1 MNKLSARQRTLA
13 DALEF
18 SGFGVHSGAPVT
30 LTIEPAAPDSG
41 YTITR
46 LLDDGRK
53 VGPVPIHF
61 SRVTRTT
68 LCTTIDLGD
77 SVSVATVEHVISALS
92 GMGVDNAHLV
102 LTGAECPIIDGSA
115 WPFVEGIQQV
125 GLMVQP
131 APRRYIKIMR
141 QVLVRN
147 NEASAALEPYNGR
160 LLDLEID
167 FDSRVIGRQRMIFDW
182 TPRKYFEDVARART
196 FGFVRDAKILRQ
208 AGYALGSSM
217 ENSITVHEDRI
228 LNPGGLRYEDE
239 FVRHK
244 LLDAIG
250 DLALCGLPIYGRFR
264 SYKGGHALNALV
276 LHGLFASEANYE
288 IVTADELPAAFD
300 ALDDVPAGLSV
311 KSYLRSV
318 G

>member
-1 MNKLSARQRTLA
+1 MHKLSARQRTLA

-18 SGFGVHSGAPVT
+18 SGIGVHSGAPVT
-30 LTIEPAAPDSG
+30 LTLEPAAPDSG
-41 YTITR
+41 YTVTR
-46 LLDDGRK
+46 LLDDGRRI
-53 VGPVPIHF
+53 GPVPVHF

-68 LCTTIDLGD
+68 LCTTLDLGD
-77 SVSVATVEHVISALS
+77 SVSVATVEHVVSALS
-92 GMGVDNAHLV
+92 GMGVDNTHMV

-115 WPFVEGIQQV
+115 WPFVQGIQQV

-160 LLDLEID
+160 MLDLEID

-182 TPRKYFEDVARART
+182 TPRKYYEDVSRART

-288 IVTADELPAAFD
+288 IVTADQLPVAFD
-300 ALDDVPAGLSV
+300 ALDDMPEGLNV
-311 KSYLRSV
+311 QSYLRSV

>member
-1 MNKLSARQRTLA
+1 MQKLSARQRTLA
-13 DALEF
+13 GALEF
-18 SGFGVHSGAPVT
+18 SGFGVHSGLPVT

-41 YTITR
+41 YQITR
-46 LLDDGRK
+46 LLDNGRE
-53 VGPVPIHF
+53 VGPVPVHF

-68 LCTTIDLGD
+68 LCTTLDLGE
-77 SVSVATVEHVISALS
+77 SVSVATIEHVLSALA
-92 GMGVDNAHLV
+92 GLGVDNAHIIV
-102 LTGAECPIIDGSA
+102 TGAECPILDGSA
-115 WPFVEGIQQV
+115 WPYVQAMMAV
-125 GLMVQP
+125 GLDVQP
-131 APRRYIKIMR
+131 AARKYLKIMR

-160 LLDLEID
+160 MLDLEID

-182 TPRKYFEDVARART
+182 TPRKYHDDVSRART

-208 AGYALGSSM
+208 AGYALGSSLD
-217 ENSITVHEDRI
+217 NSITVHEDRI

-264 SYKGGHALNALV
+264 SYRGGHALNALV
-276 LHGLFASEANYE
+276 LHGLFAAEANYE
-288 IVTADELPAAFD
+288 IVSAEDLPLAFD
-300 ALDDVPAGLSV
+300 ALDDIPEGLAV
-311 KSYLRSV
+311 RPYLRSV